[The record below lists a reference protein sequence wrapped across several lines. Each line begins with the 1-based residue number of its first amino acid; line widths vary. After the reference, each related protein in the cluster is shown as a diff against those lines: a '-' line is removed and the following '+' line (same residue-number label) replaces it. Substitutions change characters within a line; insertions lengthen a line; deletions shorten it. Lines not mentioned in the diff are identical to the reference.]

1 LDAGKR
7 QHEMQLPHDE
17 MYYDRTWFDELGAW
31 LLQTGR
37 HHMPRRRGQLWSTGF
52 ALFAGLS
59 VAWAAGLA
67 THCVVFDV
75 SPNESLA
82 QLIAA
87 MLLLVAAR
95 HFLAATGM
103 SAISALSR
111 RKLISRTEP
120 AVEAPDLA
128 KAAVSIPPRASS
140 AQDPRQG
147 AQGRPQSVTDPKIF
161 FSAVKDAGINVR
173 IARTLY
179 SAGFRSGDQIH
190 SCDDAH
196 LLAIEGIGQAT
207 LRKLRLQFGL
217 PGRNPKPQSNAA

>member
-1 LDAGKR
+1 
-7 QHEMQLPHDE
+7 

-37 HHMPRRRGQLWSTGF
+37 RYLPRRDGQLWSAGF
-52 ALFAGLS
+52 AIFASLC

-67 THCVVFDV
+67 THCVVFDA

-103 SAISALSR
+103 SATSALPR

-120 AVEAPDLA
+120 AVTVPAQV
-128 KAAVSIPPRASS
+128 KAAVSIPPCAA
-140 AQDPRQG
+140 AQAPRLAVQG
-147 AQGRPQSVTDPKIF
+147 KPQPATDPKQF
-161 FSAVKDAGINVR
+161 FRAVKDAGINVR

-179 SAGFRSGDQIH
+179 SAGFRSGDQIRG
-190 SCDDAH
+190 CDDAR
-196 LLAIEGIGQAT
+196 LLAIDGIGQAT

-217 PGRNPKPQSNAA
+217 HGNNSKPQSNAA